1 MLSRE
6 TDTELCP
13 AKLLISLDS
22 EHQNRIR
29 PFQLFFPLH
38 PPAISNRQRRDSRL
52 TLLLHRIML
61 PSNIYSTLSSQVT
74 RYRPRESFSPSYGSV
89 PILLHHKLDSGQR
102 RDPSWL
108 QSATRHPLV
117 LDVFVYFSENL
128 IASTR
133 PTHPSPS
140 KLIYSSLL
148 WREVTGFDLGE
159 EMKFEYSCV
168 WTHYNRNQG

>member
-22 EHQNRIR
+22 EHQNRIH
-29 PFQLFFPLH
+29 PVQLFFPLH

-61 PSNIYSTLSSQVT
+61 PSNTSNIYSTLSSQVT

-102 RDPSWL
+102 RDPS
-108 QSATRHPLV
+108 
-117 LDVFVYFSENL
+117 
-128 IASTR
+128 
-133 PTHPSPS
+133 
-140 KLIYSSLL
+140 
-148 WREVTGFDLGE
+148 
-159 EMKFEYSCV
+159 
-168 WTHYNRNQG
+168 

>member
-6 TDTELCP
+6 TDTELRP
-13 AKLLISLDS
+13 AKASYITWFRAS
-22 EHQNRIR
+22 NRIR
-29 PFQLFFPLH
+29 HFQFFPPYIHQPSL
-38 PPAISNRQRRDSRL
+38 IDSVETPGWTYFFIGSCYHQIDL
-52 TLLLHRIML
+52 F
-61 PSNIYSTLSSQVT
+61 YV
-74 RYRPRESFSPSYGSV
+74 EFSGHSIQSHSVHHMSV

-108 QSATRHPLV
+108 QSAMRHPLV